1 MGGEPWERAQKPH
14 DRSSLHQTSPR
25 TNWRLQFHLKMMWQ
39 MFGSNQTIWDNMLTS
54 MFLYIPQ
61 VLSYVLYTC
70 CLRACLNRIPLLN
83 GFAMIMNAS
92 IHNHAQYEE
101 LEARIAAGDEDALI
115 PGCNYLLY
123 LQNDEACSI
132 LEIDL
137 GCTPKCSMEE
147 FGAHFFCRRLPDAFC
162 ILHFPQ
168 SRSLKIFILSV
179 IRSCADE
186 SHS

>member
-1 MGGEPWERAQKPH
+1 MRWHCPPLLIGRHGRRALGTGTETTWQIEPASNIPPH
-14 DRSSLHQTSPR
+14 K
-25 TNWRLQFHLKMMWQ
+25 LKTPIPPENDVANV
-39 MFGSNQTIWDNMLTS
+39 GSNQTIWDNMLTS

-162 ILHFPQ
+162 IFHKAGVWRFLF
-168 SRSLKIFILSV
+168 
-179 IRSCADE
+179 
-186 SHS
+186 